1 MKYLLV
7 LFILIG
13 LISCGENQNTTIDSS
28 IVVNNYSALEQF
40 QQKKGGASL
49 LFNEMEYEFPAAEKG
64 SDLEHSFYFVNNG
77 DAPLVLTNVKGSCG
91 CTNVDYPEDPIN
103 PGGKGVITAEVNNSG
118 KPIDKKFRVTIT
130 VESNSLDP
138 KLRLDLRGYTLGKK

>member
-13 LISCGENQNTTIDSS
+13 LISCGGNQNTTIDSS

>member
-13 LISCGENQNTTIDSS
+13 LISCGGNQNTTIDSS

-77 DAPLVLTNVKGSCG
+77 DVDVGG
-91 CTNVDYPEDPIN
+91 CRST
-103 PGGKGVITAEVNNSG
+103 GVGRRNREHGTCEQFCRRS
-118 KPIDKKFRVTIT
+118 TEHT
-130 VESNSLDP
+130 C
-138 KLRLDLRGYTLGKK
+138 

>member
-13 LISCGENQNTTIDSS
+13 LISCGGNQNTTIDSS

-49 LFNEMEYEFPAAEKG
+49 LFNEMEYEFPAAQKG
-64 SDLEHSFYFVNNG
+64 TELEHSFYFVNNG
-77 DAPLVLTNVKGSCG
+77 DATSDDIEKLINTVKEKVYNKKNIKLELEIKLIG
-91 CTNVDYPEDPIN
+91 DQKIN
-103 PGGKGVITAEVNNSG
+103 
-118 KPIDKKFRVTIT
+118 D
-130 VESNSLDP
+130 
-138 KLRLDLRGYTLGKK
+138 